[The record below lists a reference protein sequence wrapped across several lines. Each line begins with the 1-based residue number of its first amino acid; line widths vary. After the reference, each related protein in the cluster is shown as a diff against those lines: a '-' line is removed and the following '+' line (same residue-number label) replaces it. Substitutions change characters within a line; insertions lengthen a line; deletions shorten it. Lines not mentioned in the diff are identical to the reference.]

1 MDNTYIKLFRKIL
14 TWEWYGDTNTFRVFM
29 HILLRANYEPSRYKG
44 HEIGAG
50 ECVFGYRA
58 WAEELGLS
66 VQQVRTAIKHLI
78 STHEITIRPT
88 HQFTIVH
95 LEKWEFWQIE
105 EGKATRKPTRKPT
118 NEQHTTNTRVTQSK
132 ESKNIRN
139 TTPTIEEVR
148 KYVAENHLNVDA
160 DYFYKYY
167 ETAEWKDNKGKP
179 VRNWKL
185 KALNWSRRGERTVV
199 ERDTRSTKDSD
210 TEELPEGWEKIFG
223 S

>member
-1 MDNTYIKLFRKIL
+1 MDNTYIKLFRKML

-50 ECVFGYRA
+50 ECVFGRKK
-58 WAEELGLS
+58 WAKELKLS
-66 VQQVRTAIKHLI
+66 EQEIRTAMNHLKA
-78 STHEITIRPT
+78 TGEITT
-88 HQFTIVH
+88 KATNKFTIVH

-105 EGKATRKPTRKPT
+105 EGKATKKPT
-118 NEQHTTNTRVTQSK
+118 NNQPTTNQQLTTSK
-132 ESKNIRN
+132 ESKKVRN

-185 KALNWSRRGERTVV
+185 KALNWSRREERTVV